1 MIINRLLLL
10 TVFCFSLV
18 GCATRSLD
26 LSVSD
31 KEVFYEPPKD
41 KTLASLYL
49 TCGKMAKDGHYEDS
63 LIENNGACDFA
74 INGKKYSQ
82 VRIGEVG
89 RVDITAGKFNL
100 NNSSGVEPTKDF
112 DIKPSEKILLVS
124 DRNVISRPM
133 YTYMFGL
140 IGSIIYEISKAI
152 SPPPKQVLFPLTIYK
167 NEFMN
172 KINMKQPVKVFAI
185 EEKS

>member
-41 KTLASLYL
+41 KTLATLYL
-49 TCGKMAKDGHYEDS
+49 TCGRNAVDGEYGKWNVPDEAGNCDYKINNIHYS
-63 LIENNGACDFA
+63 A
-74 INGKKYSQ
+74 IFK
-82 VRIGEVG
+82 GEVG
-89 RVDITAGKFNL
+89 RVDVPSGKFTL
-100 NNSSGVEPTKDF
+100 NNSNGQDATKTLDV
-112 DIKPSEKILLVS
+112 KEGEKLLLVT
-124 DRNVISRPM
+124 DLNIIQPPGAA
-133 YTYMFGL
+133 FGL
-140 IGSIIYEISKAI
+140 VGMAVAGAI
-152 SPPPKQVLFPLTIYK
+152 KSMSPPEKELHAPLTIYK

-172 KINMKQPVKVFAI
+172 KINTKKPVKVFAI
-185 EEKS
+185 GDNN